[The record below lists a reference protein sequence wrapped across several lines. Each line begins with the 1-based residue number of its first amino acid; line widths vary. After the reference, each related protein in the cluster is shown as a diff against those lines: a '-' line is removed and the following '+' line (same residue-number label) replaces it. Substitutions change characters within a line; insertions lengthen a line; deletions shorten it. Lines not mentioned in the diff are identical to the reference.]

1 MQPGKSKQNG
11 FIKSLTTTFVVEC
24 LNEHG
29 FRNLLPAWKMI
40 NDRRQNYND
49 SGICSSLNKQTPA
62 EFKAGRRS

>member
-1 MQPGKSKQNG
+1 MQLGKSKQNG

-49 SGICSSLNKQTPA
+49 SGICS
-62 EFKAGRRS
+62 